1 VKSLNQFKLLRAKC
15 IKYYNLMLKELD
27 RDIEI
32 KDETNI
38 PRFGF
43 YFYMIECISDVK
55 DIGSILDFITDT
67 DFNKIIYG
75 EKYNDCG
82 IDAVYIDEDEKIIN
96 LFNFKYR
103 DSYKPDK
110 SISENDVFISTK
122 FLNAIQNESTEH
134 LEGKIRK
141 FAKEIIEKNNSNEI
155 WKIKLRMV
163 TNEGESLKDNSGHID
178 ELKKIYDIDVESITL
193 SDISNFMAIR
203 PEAIESK
210 LILEKDSILTY
221 TENDL
226 ESAKSYLIKVPL
238 YELIRITCNNSEYRS
253 FYNIE
258 NIEPLS
264 NVSLDYAVLFDNVRG
279 FLGKTKYNE
288 NIFKTLENEPSKFF
302 MYNNGLTIIADDI
315 VAKLINGRSK
325 YLITIKNFQVVNGG
339 QTLRAIHE
347 FNRYDTSNIEEFLT
361 QGEVLVK
368 IFKTGSSD
376 LNNKISEYTN
386 SQNAISMVNLKS
398 VAAEQIQIEQILDS
412 NNIVYARKIGDL
424 GISED
429 KEYTHKISMEKFGQI
444 LFSRQ
449 GNPEKASNQ
458 KKKIFEKYY
467 NETFLSDKFDINEA
481 PYIVK
486 EYYSIRKEYDTSSYE
501 SIEQKIFYI
510 IYMKQHIDKEI
521 KDLIV
526 SLENCL
532 ASYKKDSVISPARKL
547 IQKGFKE
554 HLDKLLNI

>member
-1 VKSLNQFKLLRAKC
+1 MKSLNQFKLLRAKC

>member
-1 VKSLNQFKLLRAKC
+1 
-15 IKYYNLMLKELD
+15 
-27 RDIEI
+27 
-32 KDETNI
+32 
-38 PRFGF
+38 
-43 YFYMIECISDVK
+43 
-55 DIGSILDFITDT
+55 
-67 DFNKIIYG
+67 
-75 EKYNDCG
+75 
-82 IDAVYIDEDEKIIN
+82 
-96 LFNFKYR
+96 
-103 DSYKPDK
+103 
-110 SISENDVFISTK
+110 
-122 FLNAIQNESTEH
+122 
-134 LEGKIRK
+134 
-141 FAKEIIEKNNSNEI
+141 
-155 WKIKLRMV
+155 
-163 TNEGESLKDNSGHID
+163 
-178 ELKKIYDIDVESITL
+178 
-193 SDISNFMAIR
+193 
-203 PEAIESK
+203 
-210 LILEKDSILTY
+210 
-221 TENDL
+221 
-226 ESAKSYLIKVPL
+226 
-238 YELIRITCNNSEYRS
+238 
-253 FYNIE
+253 
-258 NIEPLS
+258 
-264 NVSLDYAVLFDNVRG
+264 
-279 FLGKTKYNE
+279 
-288 NIFKTLENEPSKFF
+288 
-302 MYNNGLTIIADDI
+302 
-315 VAKLINGRSK
+315 
-325 YLITIKNFQVVNGG
+325 
-339 QTLRAIHE
+339 
-347 FNRYDTSNIEEFLT
+347 
-361 QGEVLVK
+361 
-368 IFKTGSSD
+368 
-376 LNNKISEYTN
+376 
-386 SQNAISMVNLKS
+386 MVNLKS

>member
-1 VKSLNQFKLLRAKC
+1 MKSLNQFKLLRAKC
-15 IKYYNLMLKELD
+15 TKYYNLMLKELD

-110 SISENDVFISTK
+110 SVSENDVFISTK

-134 LEGKIRK
+134 LEGKLRK

-178 ELKKIYDIDVESITL
+178 ELKKLYDIDVESITL

-258 NIEPLS
+258 DIEPLS

-315 VAKLINGRSK
+315 VAKLINGKSK

-398 VAAEQIQIEQILDS
+398 VATEQIQIEQILDS

-486 EYYSIRKEYDTSSYE
+486 EYYSIKKEYDTSSYE

-510 IYMKQHIDKEI
+510 IYMKQHIDKDI

-532 ASYKKDSVISPARKL
+532 VSYKKDSIISPARKL